1 MSRMRSP
8 RLKIIRRFQQHLP
21 GLSRKSAERRP
32 YPPGQHGGSRRV
44 KRSDYRVR
52 LEEKQKLR
60 FNYGISERQLR
71 NYFKKAA
78 ASTGDTGR
86 RLLQLIESRLDN
98 VVFRSGF
105 APTIPA
111 ARQLVGHGHVIVNG
125 AKVDIASFQISK
137 GDVISL
143 REKSRKIPMIEESM
157 ASPSL
162 ESPSYLS
169 LSEDRFDA
177 TVSELPERDD
187 IPVEIQEHLIIEYYS
202 QLI

>member
-1 MSRMRSP
+1 MSRNRSP

-32 YPPGQHGGSRRV
+32 YPPGQHGSSRRV

-86 RLLQLIESRLDN
+86 LLLQLIESRLDN
-98 VVFRSGF
+98 VVFRAGF

-111 ARQLVGHGHVIVNG
+111 ARQLVGHGHVIVSG
-125 AKVDIASFQISK
+125 VKVDIASFQVSE
-137 GDVISL
+137 GDIVSL
-143 REKSRKIPMIEESM
+143 REKSRKMPLIEESM
-157 ASPSL
+157 GSPSL
-162 ESPSYLS
+162 ENPGYLS
-169 LSEDRFDA
+169 FNEDRFEA
-177 TVSELPERDD
+177 TVSGSPARDD
-187 IPVEIQEHLIIEYYS
+187 IPVDIQEHLIIEFYS
-202 QLI
+202 RIV